1 MQFGVMHPQMVIS
14 MVLFWPVGGAKYRL
28 SCHQRFAEHL
38 AFVQQNGIDP
48 AKIEVIGSAV
58 DLQKFNPSCDRMKFR
73 REMGFTADTPFI
85 ASIGMI
91 RPDKGQLILVDA
103 ARLVLSQRSDARFV
117 IVGQGTGYLKLG
129 EKVRNAISCAGL
141 AAKVLM
147 IGYRWDTP
155 DIFAA
160 CDMVAIASLRT
171 EASPIVLR
179 EAFAVGRPVVAT
191 KVGDIP
197 EIIEHRQNGL
207 LVEPGDSKALAA
219 ALSERGWKLIT
230 GGTDNHLIL
239 ADLSPA
245 EQATKPAKP
254 VWEYRSR
261 FHLLGWPVV
270 HIIVGGRLSAP
281 IRAWI
286 AVGDTAIGG
295 LFAFGGLSRL
305 TVSNPGWWN
314 DHFRTSLGPLRGGV
328 VDGYYLFDSGFVI
341 GQHTGQRGA
350 VGAGDAYLLHA
361 DREPA
366 SPREW
371 EEWLTGA
378 RQAIARHNL
387 AADGHVGT
395 DDIRLVHSSCHR
407 RDSGANARRNGTSA
421 HLKRPLR
428 LA

>member
-1 MQFGVMHPQMVIS
+1 MNILYVESSRSWGGQEYRTCLEANWLNARGHQAWLICNPNSEVLLKARELGTRAIAMPLRRRIDPVCWWRLWRFCRRNQIDLIKTYSSKDHWLALPLYLGGIPVARARCITDPIGNKWRAFIFKHGCSKIVADASVIKRQ
-14 MVLFWPVGGAKYRL
+14 L
-28 SCHQRFAEHL
+28 
-38 AFVQQNGIDP
+38 VQQNGIDP

-58 DLQKFNPSCDRMKFR
+58 DLQKFNPSRDRMKFR

-129 EKVRNAISCAGL
+129 EKVRNAISRAGL

-179 EAFAVGRPVVAT
+179 EAFASGRPVVAT

-219 ALSERGWKLIT
+219 AILEFLS
-230 GGTDNHLIL
+230 
-239 ADLSPA
+239 
-245 EQATKPAKP
+245 
-254 VWEYRSR
+254 
-261 FHLLGWPVV
+261 
-270 HIIVGGRLSAP
+270 
-281 IRAWI
+281 
-286 AVGDTAIGG
+286 
-295 LFAFGGLSRL
+295 
-305 TVSNPGWWN
+305 
-314 DHFRTSLGPLRGGV
+314 
-328 VDGYYLFDSGFVI
+328 
-341 GQHTGQRGA
+341 
-350 VGAGDAYLLHA
+350 
-361 DREPA
+361 DRK
-366 SPREW
+366 
-371 EEWLTGA
+371 
-378 RQAIARHNL
+378 L
-387 AADGHVGT
+387 AAD
-395 DDIRLVHSSCHR
+395 CA
-407 RDSGANARRNGTSA
+407 ANGLRYAREHFSFDHMMQIKLQVDASLSRTRKA
-421 HLKRPLR
+421 RPLPPSDAATPP
-428 LA
+428 LASASTAQPVSRD

>member
-1 MQFGVMHPQMVIS
+1 MNRVLLRIHTRRGDGQSNMNILYVESSRSWGGQEYRTCLETNWLNARGHQAWLICNPNSEVLLKARELGTRVIA
-14 MVLFWPVGGAKYRL
+14 MPLRRRIDPVCWWRLWRFCRRNQIDLIKTYSSKDHWLALPLYLGGIPVARARCITDPIGNKWR
-28 SCHQRFAEHL
+28 
-38 AFVQQNGIDP
+38 AFIFKHGCSKIVADASVIKRQLVQQNGIDP

-58 DLQKFNPSCDRMKFR
+58 DLQKFNPSRDRMKFR

-179 EAFAVGRPVVAT
+179 EAFASGRPVVAT

-219 ALSERGWKLIT
+219 AILEFLSDQKLAAHCAAN
-230 GGTDNHLIL
+230 GP
-239 ADLSPA
+239 S
-245 EQATKPAKP
+245 
-254 VWEYRSR
+254 
-261 FHLLGWPVV
+261 
-270 HIIVGGRLSAP
+270 
-281 IRAWI
+281 
-286 AVGDTAIGG
+286 
-295 LFAFGGLSRL
+295 LSRTRKARSL
-305 TVSNPGWWN
+305 PSSNAAAP
-314 DHFRTSLGPLRGGV
+314 PL
-328 VDGYYLFDSGFVI
+328 
-341 GQHTGQRGA
+341 A
-350 VGAGDAYLLHA
+350 
-361 DREPA
+361 PA
-366 SPREW
+366 STAQP
-371 EEWLTGA
+371 
-378 RQAIARHNL
+378 
-387 AADGHVGT
+387 V
-395 DDIRLVHSSCHR
+395 S
-407 RDSGANARRNGTSA
+407 RD
-421 HLKRPLR
+421 
-428 LA
+428 